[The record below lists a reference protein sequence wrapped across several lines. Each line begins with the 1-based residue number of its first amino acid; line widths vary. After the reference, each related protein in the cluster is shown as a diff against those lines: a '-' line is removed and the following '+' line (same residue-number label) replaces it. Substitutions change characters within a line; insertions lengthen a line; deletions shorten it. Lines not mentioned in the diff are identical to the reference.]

1 MGLIENGQVLK
12 PDMFHRHW
20 WLDRGITE
28 EVGQR
33 ARILEPNP
41 IRQRRKDTRKNPKNG
56 KSTRRV
62 PSHFERV
69 DLNHPASSNPSD
81 NLPLTQPACQVRDL
95 PTNEPIQVPVTQPLM
110 QLLPQPQNPFP
121 LVSKPPTQTQQGML
135 QPVQGQATQYQIS
148 TQHLPSVQTN
158 QQYHTYQPP
167 APMMCNYP
175 PAYQQPIP
183 QVGQPHPSVSLY
195 RHITIWF
202 PTKCHSSEL
211 GSRAGH
217 SIM

>member
-1 MGLIENGQVLK
+1 M
-12 PDMFHRHW
+12 
-20 WLDRGITE
+20 
-28 EVGQR
+28 
-33 ARILEPNP
+33 
-41 IRQRRKDTRKNPKNG
+41 
-56 KSTRRV
+56 

-183 QVGQPHPSVSLY
+183 QVGQPHPSVEPLPPYNYMVSNEVPFERAWKPGRSFHY
-195 RHITIWF
+195 VAYNSF
-202 PTKCHSSEL
+202 D
-211 GSRAGH
+211 GNSR
-217 SIM
+217 